1 MAKLEWDKT
10 GERYYETGVDHAVLF
25 VQKTDGTYDKG
36 VAWNGIS
43 SVSESPSG
51 AESNAVYADNIKYLD
66 LISKEDFGATVEAYT
81 YPDEWEICD
90 GSASPSTGVTLGQ
103 QARRAFGLCYR
114 TKIGNDV
121 ANDDYGY
128 KIHLIYNCKAAPSE
142 RSYQTI
148 NDSPEAITF
157 SWEITTTP
165 VNVTGYKPC
174 SNITIDSTKVDATKL
189 ASFLDIIYGKDPT
202 TQGGDDG
209 TDPRLPSPD
218 DVIKHFATESTD
230 GETVIVDG
238 ETNGETNGET
248 TGEG

>member
-1 MAKLEWDKT
+1 MAKLVWDQT
-10 GERYYETGVDHAVLF
+10 GERIYETGVDQAVLF
-25 VQKTDGTYDKG
+25 VQKVDGTYNNG

-51 AESNAVYADNIKYLD
+51 AESNAVYADNMKYLD

-90 GSASPSTGVTLGQ
+90 GSASPSAGVTLGQ

-128 KIHLIYNCKAAPSE
+128 KIHLIYNCKASPSE

-174 SNITIDSTKVDATKL
+174 SNITIDSTKVDSAKL
-189 ASFLDIIYGKDPT
+189 ESFLDIIYGTENTEPT
-202 TQGGDDG
+202 
-209 TDPRLPSPD
+209 LPDPD
-218 DVIKHFATESTD
+218 DVIAHF
-230 GETVIVDG
+230 
-238 ETNGETNGET
+238 
-248 TGEG
+248 EGSSNP

>member
-1 MAKLEWDKT
+1 MAKLVWDQT
-10 GERYYETGVDHAVLF
+10 GERIYETGVDQAVLF
-25 VQKTDGTYDKG
+25 VQKVDGTYNNG

-90 GSASPSTGVTLGQ
+90 GSASPSAGVTLGQ

-114 TKIGNDV
+114 TKVGNDV

-128 KIHLIYNCKAAPSE
+128 KIHLIYNCKASPSE

-165 VNVTGYKPC
+165 VNITGYDYKPC
-174 SNITIDSTKVDATKL
+174 SNITIDSTKVDGDKL
-189 ASFLDIIYGKDPT
+189 ASFLDIIYGTENSEPT
-202 TQGGDDG
+202 
-209 TDPRLPSPD
+209 LPSPA
-218 DVIKHFATESTD
+218 DVIAHF
-230 GETVIVDG
+230 
-238 ETNGETNGET
+238 
-248 TGEG
+248 EGSSNP

>member
-1 MAKLEWDKT
+1 MAGTTGRLVWDKT
-10 GERYYETGVDHAVLF
+10 GERFYETGVDQCVLF
-25 VQKTDGTYDKG
+25 VQKTDGTYDNG

-66 LISKEDFGATVEAYT
+66 LISKEDFGATIEAYT

-90 GSASPSTGVTLGQ
+90 GSASPSAGVTLGQ
-103 QARRAFGLCYR
+103 QSRRAFGLCYR

-128 KIHLIYNCKAAPSE
+128 KIHLIYNCKASPSE

-148 NDSPEAITF
+148 NDSPEAISF
-157 SWEITTTP
+157 SWEVTTTP

-174 SNITIDSTKVDATKL
+174 SNITIDSTKVDADKL
-189 ASFLDIIYGKDPT
+189 ASFLDTIYGKDADAEAGTTATAPT
-202 TQGGDDG
+202 
-209 TDPRLPSPD
+209 LPSPD
-218 DVIKHFATESTD
+218 EVIAHFSGST
-230 GETVIVDG
+230 
-238 ETNGETNGET
+238 NP
-248 TGEG
+248 